1 MGIRKMRRKRS
12 LYVDCSVVVLLIIL
26 LTAVNQGYIH
36 RRAFISASDATT
48 AAPKPASSPAAAPA
62 MKTLVGY
69 SNPALSP
76 EPAAK
81 GAPIP
86 PVFFRPLNFAL
97 LRGGFTSVDE
107 FFERVSEDP
116 ILHSFYGDCSD
127 RNASMHPLNSD
138 VLVFTAFRRDN
149 QIKWAKRP
157 LLVRKGEYVMTYC
170 GKTVLARCA
179 NLISMAAMQPSE
191 DIPPGLLETPVDAIQ
206 PPISYASGPIAELL
220 APAPAAVM
228 PAPEAVTP
236 VAAHQSRSYFFIPF
250 IPPFYVPGHGHNPW
264 PPATVT
270 PPAASTPPASS
281 PPPSAP
287 PPSTP
292 PPNTPPPTTPPS
304 GPPSGPPSA
313 PPSGPPGPPT
323 HVSGDEFTDHG
334 AAFTLLAIINLAR
347 IITIVVR
354 AKETHYGLTN
364 TSGLAVLILLVW
376 KLKWLRLPDSAL
388 AATSEAL

>member
-1 MGIRKMRRKRS
+1 MRRKGS
-12 LYVDCSVVVLLIIL
+12 LYVDCGVVVLLIIL

-36 RRAFISASDATT
+36 RRAFISASDAAT
-48 AAPKPASSPAAAPA
+48 AAPKPASSPAAAPV

-127 RNASMHPLNSD
+127 RNASLHPLNSD
-138 VLVFTAFRRDN
+138 VLVFTAFRRGN

-220 APAPAAVM
+220 TPAPAAVM
-228 PAPEAVTP
+228 PAPAAVTP
-236 VAAHQSRSYFFIPF
+236 VAAHQSRSYFFIP
-250 IPPFYVPGHGHNPW
+250 PFYVPPGHGHNPG

-281 PPPSAP
+281 PPP
-287 PPSTP
+287 
-292 PPNTPPPTTPPS
+292 NTPPPTMPPS
-304 GPPSGPPSA
+304 GPP
-313 PPSGPPGPPT
+313 T
-323 HVSGDEFTDHG
+323 QVSGDEFTDHG
-334 AAFTLLAIINLAR
+334 AAFTLLFGLFVIGLL
-347 IITIVVR
+347 
-354 AKETHYGLTN
+354 KLTH
-364 TSGLAVLILLVW
+364 
-376 KLKWLRLPDSAL
+376 R
-388 AATSEAL
+388 